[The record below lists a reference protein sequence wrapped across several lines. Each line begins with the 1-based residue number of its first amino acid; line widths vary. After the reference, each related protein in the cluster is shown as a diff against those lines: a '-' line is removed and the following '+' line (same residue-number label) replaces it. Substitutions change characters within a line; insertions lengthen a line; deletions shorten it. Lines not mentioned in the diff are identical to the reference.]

1 MILGFIIK
9 KKIGSYDYCFVGMLV
24 AMAFLV
30 AAFEGLPDE
39 YCRKVG
45 EDVCLYERY

>member
-9 KKIGSYDYCFVGMLV
+9 KKIGSYDYSFAGMIS

-30 AAFEGLPDE
+30 AAFESLPDE
-39 YCRKVG
+39 YRRKVG
-45 EDVCLYERY
+45 KDVCLYERH